1 MFRERRCRLDI
12 QTNYA
17 NSLFDGQLAEKEKFE
32 AFVGE
37 KKKDFYL
44 RKWQKDNSWNW
55 AACLLTIFWLGYRK
69 MLKPVVYIIL
79 GFLAIDIIILFIG
92 FDGAAISRGLGYGL
106 AGALGITG
114 NMFYRKHAEK
124 QVQEVNQ
131 LSVSD
136 EEKMHELR
144 KRGGTSGKGAF
155 FAVLMFLGYLAITIG
170 LTLTFA

>member
-1 MFRERRCRLDI
+1 MDQFTQPSTSFSADKMI
-12 QTNYA
+12 DSADQVK
-17 NSLFDGQLAEKEKFE
+17 LAE
-32 AFVGE
+32 FVGE
-37 KKKDFYL
+37 KKREFYF

-55 AACLLTIFWLGYRK
+55 AAFFLPLFWLGYRK
-69 MLKPVVYIIL
+69 MLKPVVYILL
-79 GFLAIDIIILFIG
+79 GFIAIDIIVLFMSI
-92 FDGAAISRGLGYGL
+92 DGAAISRGLGYGL

-131 LSVSD
+131 LSISE

-155 FAVLMFLGYLAITIG
+155 LAVLMFVGYILITLGMT
-170 LTLTFA
+170 LTLA

>member
-1 MFRERRCRLDI
+1 MNQSTQTGASLSSSDRLVGEE
-12 QTNYA
+12 
-17 NSLFDGQLAEKEKFE
+17 SKLAE
-32 AFVGE
+32 FVGE

-79 GFLAIDIIILFIG
+79 GFLAIDIITLFIG
-92 FDGAAISRGLGYGL
+92 IDGAAISQGLGYGL

-124 QVQEVNQ
+124 QVHAVNQ
-131 LSVSD
+131 LCISE

-155 FAVLMFLGYLAITIG
+155 LAVLMFAGYLVISIVFA
-170 LTLTFA
+170 LTFS